1 MLTDK
6 LIKSSPSS
14 RIFASASTIA
24 IVTLLTYSWIVAPQV
39 NYLHAAQQHK
49 AMSGNAEK
57 RTISIKNQIHKNNAE
72 LTGLNQYID
81 EIRDS
86 FFTPNEAKE
95 FFSDLD
101 LIALQSGCNI
111 SSLTFMSARSVVPD
125 AGSEHFS
132 SVILKGAEVI
142 FTGQYDTILKFLET
156 LSGYHQRISIG
167 SLLIKPNPNNAE
179 DLLCSMTITIYLI
192 ENKETISNE

>member
-24 IVTLLTYSWIVAPQV
+24 IVTLLTYSWVVSPQV
-39 NYLHAAQQHK
+39 SYLHAAQQHK

-57 RTISIKNQIHKNNAE
+57 KTISIKNQVHKSNVE
-72 LTGLNQYID
+72 LTGLKQHINA
-81 EIRDS
+81 IRDS
-86 FFTPNEAKE
+86 LFTPEEAKE

-111 SSLTFMSARSVVPD
+111 SSLTFMSARAVVPD
-125 AGSEHFS
+125 AGSEYFS
-132 SVILKGAEVI
+132 SVILRGAEVT
-142 FTGQYDTILKFLET
+142 FAGQYGTILKFLET
-156 LSGYHQRISIG
+156 LSGYRQRISIG
-167 SLLIKPNPNNAE
+167 SLLIKPNPNNNE

>member
-24 IVTLLTYSWIVAPQV
+24 IVTLITYSWIVAPQV
-39 NYLHAAQQHK
+39 SYLHAAQQHK

-57 RTISIKNQIHKNNAE
+57 RTISIRNQIHKSNAE

-86 FFTPNEAKE
+86 LFTSDEAKE

-111 SSLTFMSARSVVPD
+111 SSLTFMSARATVPD
-125 AGSEHFS
+125 AGSEYFS

-156 LSGYHQRISIG
+156 LNGYRQRISIG
-167 SLLIKPNPNNAE
+167 NLVIKPNPNNTE